1 MNRFLEIY
9 SQFYCHRF
17 EIRMI
22 AADDVV
28 FDAWTGAVVRNNL
41 LYAADK
47 VHIETAGQTLREQ
60 LLCDKNE
67 TGAVHL
73 AGEPVFCF
81 LLAQLLLKENITC
94 LVSTTERI
102 TTEKDDVKISEFR
115 FGRFREYK
123 LL

>member
-1 MNRFLEIY
+1 MKNFLELY
-9 SQFYCHRF
+9 GQFYCHRF

-47 VHIETAGQTLREQ
+47 V
-60 LLCDKNE
+60 
-67 TGAVHL
+67 
-73 AGEPVFCF
+73 CF

-102 TTEKDDVKISEFR
+102 TTEKNGTKISEFR